1 MSLSQAL
8 NQFAQ
13 NLGRYL
19 SPSIAMTRHQPWFVY
34 VPSAITVWCFT
45 LHGGMAGRMFRRHAV
60 RLRRAL
66 ESSFAPHADREA
78 RRAACRVPRPVGA

>member
-1 MSLSQAL
+1 
-8 NQFAQ
+8 
-13 NLGRYL
+13 
-19 SPSIAMTRHQPWFVY
+19 MTRHQPWFVY

-78 RRAACRVPRPVGA
+78 RPSGQPGARRAACRVPRPVGA

>member
-13 NLGRYL
+13 NLGHY
-19 SPSIAMTRHQPWFVY
+19 P
-34 VPSAITVWCFT
+34 AITVWCFT

>member
-1 MSLSQAL
+1 
-8 NQFAQ
+8 
-13 NLGRYL
+13 
-19 SPSIAMTRHQPWFVY
+19 MTRHQPWFVY

-78 RRAACRVPRPVGA
+78 RRVVPEFLRTLVFARPRGDDQFADCTFSPSLDMSR

>member
-1 MSLSQAL
+1 
-8 NQFAQ
+8 
-13 NLGRYL
+13 
-19 SPSIAMTRHQPWFVY
+19 MTRHQPWFVY

-66 ESSFAPHADREA
+66 ESSFAPHADCGVCVQLVVA
-78 RRAACRVPRPVGA
+78 GLVTMIFRV

>member
-1 MSLSQAL
+1 
-8 NQFAQ
+8 
-13 NLGRYL
+13 
-19 SPSIAMTRHQPWFVY
+19 MTRHQPWFVY

-66 ESSFAPHADREA
+66 ESSFAPHAEITPEILRKLVEGL
-78 RRAACRVPRPVGA
+78 R

>member
-1 MSLSQAL
+1 
-8 NQFAQ
+8 
-13 NLGRYL
+13 
-19 SPSIAMTRHQPWFVY
+19 MTRHQPWFVY

-60 RLRRAL
+60 RLRMAL